1 MKKVALLT
9 AATLLSALA
18 LTGCSSSDSSGESS
32 DSTTEESTT
41 ETADSSNEAG
51 FEEYPVGEDQEVG
64 PLNVAVVYFQP
75 IDMEPAGVGLAAAD
89 ANFHIEADISALA
102 DNELGYGEGDFVPG
116 LTVDYSFTDTATGE
130 VVDEGTFMEM
140 NASDGPH
147 YGGNVALPDAGVYTL
162 TLTIHSP
169 EENGWV
175 LHVDSETGVTGRWWT
190 EPLVDTREWDYTPP
204 EW

>member
-1 MKKVALLT
+1 MKKSTALVSV
-9 AATLLSALA
+9 LLIGALA
-18 LTGCSSSDSSGESS
+18 LSGCSSSSSTEETDSSSSS
-32 DSTTEESTT
+32 DSTTTT
-41 ETADSSNEAG
+41 DSGAG
-51 FEEYPVGEDQEVG
+51 FEEYPVGDDQEVG

-75 IDMEPAGVGLAAAD
+75 IDMEPAGTGLSAAES
-89 ANFHIEADISALA
+89 NFHIEADISALA

-116 LTVDYSFTDTATGE
+116 LTVEYSFTNTDTGE
-130 VVDEGTFMEM
+130 VVDSGTFMEM

-147 YGGNVALPDAGVYTL
+147 YGGNVALPDAGTYTL

-175 LHVDSETGVTGRWWT
+175 LHVDEETGVTGRWWT
-190 EPLVDTREWDYTPP
+190 EPLVDEREWDYTPP

>member
-1 MKKVALLT
+1 MKKSTALVSV
-9 AATLLSALA
+9 LLIGALA
-18 LTGCSSSDSSGESS
+18 LSGCSSSSSTEETDSSSSS
-32 DSTTEESTT
+32 DSTTTT
-41 ETADSSNEAG
+41 DSGAG
-51 FEEYPVGEDQEVG
+51 FEEYPVGDDQEVG

-75 IDMEPAGVGLAAAD
+75 IDMEPAGTGLSAAES
-89 ANFHIEADISALA
+89 NFHIEADISALA

-116 LTVDYSFTDTATGE
+116 LTVEYSFTNTDTGE
-130 VVDEGTFMEM
+130 VVDSGTFMEM

-147 YGGNVALPDAGVYTL
+147 YGGNVALPDAGTYTL

-175 LHVDSETGVTGRWWT
+175 LHVDEETGVTGRWWA
-190 EPLVDTREWDYTPP
+190 EPLVDEREWDYTPP